1 MDNIKSINF
10 FNEKEKYKKDVN
22 ILILIVLGTILIM
35 LLLDAIKVYELND
48 LEIYV
53 NESKKAIDNL
63 DDVNTTN
70 VNGLHIK
77 KVNNI
82 IQLIQNDNIENI
94 EIDNNILKLKGKVSS
109 SQEIKY
115 YVKLLQNI
123 KDLKIEPNINS
134 INREGEL
141 YKFEITARI
150 GVKNEG

>member
-22 ILILIVLGTILIM
+22 ILNLIVLGTILIM

-53 NESKKAIDNL
+53 NEGKKAIDNL

-109 SQEIKY
+109 SREIKY

>member
-10 FNEKEKYKKDVN
+10 FNEKEKYKKDVH
-22 ILILIVLGTILIM
+22 ILNLIVLGTILIM

-70 VNGLHIK
+70 VNRLHIK

-115 YVKLLQNI
+115 YVKLLHNI

>member
-22 ILILIVLGTILIM
+22 ILNLIVLGTILIM

-63 DDVNTTN
+63 DGVNTTN